1 MGSHSV
7 TWHPAEVTF
16 QPLRQPK
23 LVLDLATPEGCKRLS
38 WPSWLVTY
46 LCLAYVCSW
55 RSKSRVD
62 TVTGQLADAIG
73 DFACLVFLFGSIWET
88 ASCPVRDLSSP
99 RVGNPRVGVSA
110 SCPVTVDTPSGL
122 ATVDC
127 SVTLC
132 GIFWCAV
139 RASNSLLRTVTLSTE
154 WTTRRHRGQSST
166 YLMQTFNYKP
176 RQTNTFHM

>member
-88 ASCPVRDLSSP
+88 ASCPV
-99 RVGNPRVGVSA
+99 
-110 SCPVTVDTPSGL
+110 TVDTPSGL